1 MMIITGSI
9 IKRPTSC
16 VYKCNK
22 HNCCKCIQR
31 PRFSVKSKPKTHN
44 FLFFFVHTSR
54 IIYVHIYCKKCSS
67 DHDMPFTCIFMA
79 FRRTSVDVSCY
90 WRYFTNLYC
99 PSNLY
104 LTWMNGLQSI
114 RQFELNYYVTKMSN
128 FYNILS
134 QNSSNATR
142 MLDISL
148 TKIDQF
154 IRIVSC

>member
-104 LTWMNGLQSI
+104 FNMTVEKEWRWLNWSYIITIIVKLW
-114 RQFELNYYVTKMSN
+114 RQFTMN
-128 FYNILS
+128 
-134 QNSSNATR
+134 
-142 MLDISL
+142 D
-148 TKIDQF
+148 
-154 IRIVSC
+154 